1 MGNAQLELIVLRV
14 SCCPC
19 RLQRMSFSHIVQA
32 HHALQVP
39 SARPLESMAR
49 RAPCVPKA
57 NSNHLQD
64 KRNARVAQLA
74 TTQTLKED
82 RSATNAWAAP
92 SPRHLAER
100 AAPAAL
106 LGNTPILSAQQAMH
120 RV

>member
-1 MGNAQLELIVLRV
+1 MRNAQLELIVLRV

-19 RLQRMSFSHIVQA
+19 RLQRMSFPHIVQA
-32 HHALQVP
+32 RHARPAP
-39 SARPLESMAR
+39 SAPPLESMAR

-57 NSNHLQD
+57 NSNHLKD
-64 KRNARVAQLA
+64 KRNARAVRLA

-82 RSATNAWAAP
+82 PFATNAWAEP

-106 LGNTPILSAQQAMH
+106 LGNIPILSAQQAMH